1 MRAIV
6 HSRKSF
12 PAAKIMQKKIL
23 VLDDDLL
30 VTEILGQIVKNLG
43 HYPVVAH
50 NAPVLA
56 SAKIREFD
64 AILLDLWLSDS
75 SAEES
80 LEMIAEQAFRGL
92 IVLISGLDNEALED
106 ACEKGRSLGL
116 RVNGYLRKPV
126 SAESLEAL
134 LTDLDY

>member
-23 VLDDDLL
+23 VLDDDLI

>member
-1 MRAIV
+1 
-6 HSRKSF
+6 
-12 PAAKIMQKKIL
+12 MQKKIL

>member
-6 HSRKSF
+6 HSRKPF

-23 VLDDDLL
+23 VLDDDLI

>member
-1 MRAIV
+1 
-6 HSRKSF
+6 
-12 PAAKIMQKKIL
+12 MQKKIL
-23 VLDDDLL
+23 VLDDDLI

-80 LEMIAEQAFRGL
+80 LEMIAEQVFRGQ

-106 ACEKGRSLGL
+106 GC
-116 RVNGYLRKPV
+116 
-126 SAESLEAL
+126 
-134 LTDLDY
+134 

>member
-6 HSRKSF
+6 YPRKYS
-12 PAAKIMQKKIL
+12 PQPRLCRKKIL
-23 VLDDDLL
+23 VLDDDLI

-80 LEMIAEQAFRGL
+80 LEMIAEQVFRGQ

-116 RVNGYLRKPV
+116 RINGYLRKPV

-134 LTDLDY
+134 LVNLDY